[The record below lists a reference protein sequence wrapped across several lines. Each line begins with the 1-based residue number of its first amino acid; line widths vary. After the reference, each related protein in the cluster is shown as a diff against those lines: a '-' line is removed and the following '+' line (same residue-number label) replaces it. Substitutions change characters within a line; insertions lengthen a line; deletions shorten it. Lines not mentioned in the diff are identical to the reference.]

1 MDAISEIE
9 KTSEYWRYRAQARN
23 APKAT
28 TDSRVALVSQ
38 QLGLSDADLEP
49 FYYVNR
55 KGSKKRYFDYPAFA
69 ERYGISVDWLR
80 DGYLPAHPRNLEPL
94 KTVRRTKNGRDLAQ
108 ELQWRREVSHMLD
121 NHTRKQVAA
130 LGFTPAERAAKA
142 AVAAGKSTSAS
153 AVEISGWSGTDKE
166 DKTSVPDRPF
176 IEFMERLGAY
186 VVKEFA
192 TGKEVD
198 EIFDEL
204 IADAIKKSR
213 RMPPLRPR

>member
-1 MDAISEIE
+1 MDAVE
-9 KTSEYWRYRAQARN
+9 KTPEYWRYHAR
-23 APKAT
+23 AT
-28 TDSRVALVSQ
+28 TAPRATDDTRVALVSQ
-38 QLGLSDADLEP
+38 QLGLSGADLEP

-69 ERYGISVDWLR
+69 ERYDISVDWLR

-94 KTVRRTKNGRDLAQ
+94 VSLTKNNTPKVGLAAG
-108 ELQWRREVSHMLD
+108 ES
-121 NHTRKQVAA
+121 TAA
-130 LGFTPAERAAKA
+130 PAVEFSGANQRLAKA
-142 AVAAGKSTSAS
+142 
-153 AVEISGWSGTDKE
+153 
-166 DKTSVPDRPF
+166 SVPDRPF

-192 TGKEVD
+192 TGKEID
-198 EIFDEL
+198 EIFDQL

>member
-1 MDAISEIE
+1 MSAIERPP
-9 KTSEYWRYRAQARN
+9 EYWRYRAQVMN
-23 APKAT
+23 APKS
-28 TDSRVALVSQ
+28 TDDTRVALVSQ

-69 ERYGISVDWLR
+69 ERYGISVDWLD
-80 DGYLPAHPRNLEPL
+80 DGYLPAHPRNLKPL
-94 KTVRRTKNGRDLAQ
+94 KTGRHTEKGRDLAQ
-108 ELQWRREVSHMLD
+108 ELQWRSEVSRMLD
-121 NHTRKQVAA
+121 NH
-130 LGFTPAERAAKA
+130 
-142 AVAAGKSTSAS
+142 AGKSTSAS
-153 AVEISGWSGTDKE
+153 AVEISGANQRLAKASE
-166 DKTSVPDRPF
+166 PDRPF

-192 TGKEVD
+192 TGKKVD

-204 IADAIKKSR
+204 IADAIQKSP

>member
-1 MDAISEIE
+1 MSAIERPP
-9 KTSEYWRYRAQARN
+9 EYWRYRAQARN

-28 TDSRVALVSQ
+28 DDTRVALVSQ

-69 ERYGISVDWLR
+69 ERYGISVDWLD
-80 DGYLPAHPRNLEPL
+80 DGYLPAHPRHLKPL
-94 KTVRRTKNGRDLAQ
+94 KTGRHTENGRDLAQ
-108 ELQWRREVSHMLD
+108 ELQWSSEVSRQLD
-121 NHTRKQVAA
+121 NH
-130 LGFTPAERAAKA
+130 
-142 AVAAGKSTSAS
+142 AGKSTSAS
-153 AVEISGWSGTDKE
+153 AVEISGANQRLAKASE
-166 DKTSVPDRPF
+166 PDRPF

-204 IADAIKKSR
+204 IADAIQRSR

>member
-1 MDAISEIE
+1 VSAIE
-9 KTSEYWRYRAQARN
+9 KSPEYWRYSAQARN

-28 TDSRVALVSQ
+28 DEARLALVSQ

-80 DGYLPAHPRNLEPL
+80 DGYLPAHPRHLEPL

-108 ELQWRREVSHMLD
+108 ELQWSSEVSRMLD
-121 NHTRKQVAA
+121 NHTRKQ
-130 LGFTPAERAAKA
+130 ERAAKA
-142 AVAAGKSTSAS
+142 AVAAGNSTSAS
-153 AVEISGWSGTDKE
+153 AVEISGANQRLAKASE
-166 DKTSVPDRPF
+166 PDRPF

-198 EIFDEL
+198 QIFDQL
-204 IADAIKKSR
+204 IANAVQRSETT
-213 RMPPLRPR
+213 PP